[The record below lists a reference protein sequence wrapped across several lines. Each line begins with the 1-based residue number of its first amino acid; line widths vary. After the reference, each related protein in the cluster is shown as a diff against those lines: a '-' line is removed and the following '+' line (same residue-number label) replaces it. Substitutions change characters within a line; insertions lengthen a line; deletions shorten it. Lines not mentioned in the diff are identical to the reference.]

1 MSKKSFSYSQETL
14 IQYANDQVSFL
25 EDDLDAFIA
34 FDPDLG
40 STKRDAMSELITW
53 ILNEGG
59 DDINVSQLGDTT
71 ETVVNEMKN
80 ARVMYNQL
88 RYWVVKAFP
97 NRKAVQRQFGV
108 GRFGKLA
115 DSQEAMVT
123 FLSAL
128 GQTVEEFRTDL
139 EAAGAPTTLLDS
151 VAPQAQSL
159 LDANNAQEKKKGSR
173 TVDTEERIN
182 KLNELHQH
190 TRDYNNAAE
199 FVFYDSPAMRDRYR
213 PPSNS
218 NVADLEPEET
228 EELD

>member
-1 MSKKSFSYSQETL
+1 MAKKSFNYSQETL
-14 IQYANDQVSFL
+14 LQYANDQLSFL
-25 EDDLDAFIA
+25 EDDLDDFTA

-40 STKRDAMSELITW
+40 TTKRDAMAELIQW
-53 ILNEGG
+53 VLNEGG
-59 DDINVSQLGDTT
+59 DNMNVSQLSDTT
-71 ETVVNEMKN
+71 ETVMNEMKN

-97 NRKAVQRQFGV
+97 NRKAIQRQFGV

-128 GQTVEEFRTDL
+128 AQTIQEFRADL
-139 EAAGAPTTLLDS
+139 EAAGAPAALLDS
-151 VAPQAQSL
+151 VAPQAQTL
-159 LDANNAQEKKKGSR
+159 LQANNAQEKKKGSR
-173 TVDTEERIN
+173 TVDTEERVRR
-182 KLNELHQH
+182 LNELHQH
-190 TRDYNNAAE
+190 TKDYNNAAE

-218 NVADLEPEET
+218 NVADHEPEET
-228 EELD
+228 EEF